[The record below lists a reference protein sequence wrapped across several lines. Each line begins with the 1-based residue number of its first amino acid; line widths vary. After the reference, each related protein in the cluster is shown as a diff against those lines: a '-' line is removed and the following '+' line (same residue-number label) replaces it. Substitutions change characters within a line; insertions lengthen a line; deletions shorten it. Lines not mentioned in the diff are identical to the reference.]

1 MYVRSTPTL
10 LDLLIA
16 WRGSILPYIAGR
28 AVVVAIVSVVAVLMA
43 HRLPGDIGGGAVPF
57 TLIGLSLSIF
67 MSFRNSACYDRW
79 WEARKLWGQLLIDTR
94 SFARQTAHLPPEHR
108 EAMLTALC
116 GFIHG
121 LRARLRG
128 GDEQAVVQAWCPI
141 GEVVNPTDAAL
152 HAVGARLSALAAD
165 GAISEIRHT
174 LLETRLTALSGV
186 QAGCER
192 IKSTPLPFAY
202 SLLLHRTAWLFC
214 LLLPFGLAGS
224 IGWWTPALSLIVCYT
239 FFGLD
244 ALGDQ
249 LEDPFGQ
256 EVNDLPLDAMTRLLE
271 RELLAA
277 LGRTDLPPLI
287 EARDHL
293 LL

>member
-28 AVVVAIVSVVAVLMA
+28 AMVVAAVSVLAVLVA

-79 WEARKLWGQLLIDTR
+79 WEARKLWGQLLIETR
-94 SFARQTAHLPPEHR
+94 SFARQTAHLPPAPR

-116 GFIHG
+116 GFVNG
-121 LRARLRG
+121 LKARLRG
-128 GDEQAVVQAWCPI
+128 DDEQATVAAWLPAPAAL
-141 GEVVNPTDAAL
+141 NPTDAAL
-152 HAVGARLSALAAD
+152 REVGRHLSALAAD
-165 GAISEIRHT
+165 GAISEVRHS
-174 LLETRLTALSGV
+174 LLEGRLTAMSGV

-249 LEDPFGQ
+249 LEDPFGR

-277 LGRTDLPPLI
+277 AGRTDLPPAI

-293 LL
+293 LM